1 MYTNILVPTD
11 ERSLKL
17 NAPKP
22 RYRERGRLESQEA
35 QRKST
40 IFFC

>member
-22 RYRERGRLESQEA
+22 RYRERVRLESQEA